1 MTIYQKLVIGGI
13 GTTIALVLL
22 LWIAFPRTTTTP
34 PSGQVA
40 SGKTIGGLTVSEEGY
55 DFGSISMAKGKVSH
69 AFSVKN
75 TADGPI
81 VIAKLS
87 TSCMCT
93 TATLT
98 VDGTRKGPFGMPG
111 HGIIPKINQSIGP
124 GKEAEV
130 EVVFDPAAHGPS
142 GVGRIDR
149 LVYLESESGSKFE
162 IGISATVTP

>member
-1 MTIYQKLVIGGI
+1 MTLYQKLVIGGM
-13 GTTIALVLL
+13 GTIVALVLL
-22 LWIAFPRTTTTP
+22 LWVAFPRTPATH

-40 SGKTIGGLTVSEEGY
+40 SEKTIGGLTASEESY

-69 AFSVKN
+69 TFSVKN
-75 TADGPI
+75 TADEPI

-93 TATLT
+93 TATLA
-98 VDGTRKGPFGMPG
+98 VNGTRKGPFGMPG
-111 HGIIPKINQSIGP
+111 HGIIPNINQSINP
-124 GKEAEV
+124 GKEAQV

-149 LVYLESESGSKFE
+149 LVYLESESGSKFQL
-162 IGISATVTP
+162 GIRATVTP

>member
-1 MTIYQKLVIGGI
+1 MTRYQKLVIGGI

-22 LWIAFPRTTTTP
+22 LWIAFPRTPATR

-40 SGKTIGGLTVSEEGY
+40 SEKTMSGLTANEESY
-55 DFGSISMAKGKVSH
+55 DFGSVSMAKGKVSH
-69 AFSVKN
+69 TFSVKN
-75 TADGPI
+75 TAEEPI
-81 VIAKLS
+81 IIAKLS

-98 VDGTRKGPFGMPG
+98 VNGARRGPFGMPG
-111 HGIIPKINQSIGP
+111 HGIIPKMNQPIDP
-124 GKEAEV
+124 GEEAQV

-149 LVYLESESGSKFE
+149 LVYLESESGSKFQL
-162 IGISATVTP
+162 GIRATVTP